1 MIVFSL
7 QIASLE
13 TSTGKT
19 ARVYEMHE
27 HNLPSTSQQF
37 YLDGVLKSNSV
48 GQAAAHESFV
58 HPPMLAHD
66 SPKRVVIFG
75 AGLGA
80 STREVLKHKGVE
92 EVTVVGVDKGMT
104 DFARKYLPEW
114 NDCSYSNAYGN
125 KKSCFD
131 DDRVSFVY
139 DQTPLEWIANY
150 DGAQY
155 DVALVDLL

>member
-1 MIVFSL
+1 M
-7 QIASLE
+7 E

-27 HNLPSTSQQF
+27 HNHPSTSRQF

-66 SPKRVVIFG
+66 YPKRIVIFG

-92 EVTVVGVDKGMT
+92 EVTVVGVDKGMA

-114 NDCSYSNAYGN
+114 NDCSYANTHRN
-125 KKSCFD
+125 MKSCFD
-131 DDRVSFVY
+131 DDRVTLVH
-139 DQTPLEWIANY
+139 DQTPSEWIANY